1 MWGAI
6 LKHSLSASFHNGNL
20 YNILNN
26 RSQTYMGLDC
36 KIDVKILKLV
46 VKATC
51 ICSPCLISHPYH
63 CFIEST
69 KPLTWNIETWKVQSM
84 KPIMVFEWYFAHRI
98 IIISEKL
105 TNTILETILRNL
117 LWEKKKIINFFDNF
131 FLFFFIRVVSRLF

>member
-1 MWGAI
+1 MWGN
-6 LKHSLSASFHNGNL
+6 LKTQSSASFHNGNL

-63 CFIEST
+63 CLIEST

-98 IIISEKL
+98 IIITEKV
-105 TNTILETILRNL
+105 NKYGFRNYFKKL
-117 LWEKKKIINFFDNF
+117 IMRREKDNQFFWQFFIYF
-131 FLFFFIRVVSRLF
+131 FLW